1 MRNVHSSSID
11 PRHDYQ
17 PVEVSPYAELSH
29 KDRNNINPQSKMGQN
44 AIVHRAYI
52 ALGSNVGDRISMIEM
67 ACREMDRRNIKVLR
81 TSALYES
88 APMYLEDQG
97 PFINGACEVR
107 ENMRH

>member
-1 MRNVHSSSID
+1 MD
-11 PRHDYQ
+11 
-17 PVEVSPYAELSH
+17 
-29 KDRNNINPQSKMGQN
+29 QN

-97 PFINGACEVR
+97 LFINGACEVR
-107 ENMRH
+107 QNMRHQLILRLKTCLDPNGSIHTGRDEAPTSRFVGNSQGD

>member
-1 MRNVHSSSID
+1 MKNGHSSSID
-11 PRHDYQ
+11 PRRDYK
-17 PVEVSPYAELSH
+17 PVEVSPCAELSH
-29 KDRNNINPQSKMGQN
+29 KDRNNLNPQSKMDQN
-44 AIVHRAYI
+44 TIVHRAYI

-97 PFINGACEVR
+97 LFINGACEVR